1 MAKKTPEYYESVGQ
15 EFCRLVEIINRLR
28 DPDGC
33 PWDKVQT
40 HKSIRN
46 CVLEEAYE
54 LVEGIDADSVSMM
67 REECGDVLLQSV
79 FNAVIAEDE
88 GEFSVVEMLRELND
102 KLVFRHTHI
111 FAGDKAYSAE
121 EALKVWEKNKT
132 LEKHHNGVL
141 DKLDS
146 IPKTFDPLLR
156 ADKVQ
161 KYAKKIG
168 YDFDSVD
175 NALAK
180 VDEEL
185 IEYKQAST
193 IDQKEDEG
201 GDVLFA
207 MVNVLRMDGLSSEVA
222 LNRATQKFE
231 KRFRKMV
238 ELIRADGKD
247 ETQMTVAEQEEYYQK
262 AKHILNGNI

>member
-1 MAKKTPEYYESVGQ
+1 MAKKSTEYYEQVGK

-40 HKSIRN
+40 HQSIRN
-46 CVLEEAYE
+46 CILEEAYE
-54 LVEGIDADSVSMM
+54 LVEGIDADSIPMM

-79 FNAVIAEDE
+79 FNAVIAEDNE
-88 GEFSVVEMLRELND
+88 EFTVVDMLKELNE
-102 KLVFRHTHI
+102 KLIFRHTHI
-111 FAGDKAYSAE
+111 FAGDRAYSPE

-132 LEKHHNGVL
+132 KEKHHNGVL

-156 ADKVQ
+156 ADKTQ

-168 YDFDSVD
+168 FDFETTDD
-175 NALAK
+175 ALAK

-185 IEYKQAST
+185 IEYKQAT
-193 IDQKEDEG
+193 TLDQKEDEA
-201 GDVLFA
+201 GDLLFA
-207 MVNVLRMDGLSSEVA
+207 VVNVLRMDGISSEVA
-222 LNRATQKFE
+222 LNRATGKFE

-238 ELIRADGKD
+238 ELIRRDGKD
-247 ETQMTVAEQEEYYQK
+247 ETQLSLAEQEEYYQL
-262 AKHILNGNI
+262 AKRILNEN